1 MGLPENCDKETPML
15 KKMLKIENTFRASGS
30 CTCISIVSRSPHKRL
45 STISSINAASCF
57 FYLQMVDINNV
68 LALEADW
75 STLTF
80 TCLNMELYHT
90 GFSSSHSP
98 LFLVIFNRIIIIL
111 FWWLNCYN
119 EWGRWDLNPGFTHK
133 GAQAMLLSYKAL
145 GIFILW
151 SCEKFSAFNFHS

>member
-1 MGLPENCDKETPML
+1 MGLPENCDKETPIL
-15 KKMLKIENTFRASGS
+15 NFFKKIENIFWASGS

-57 FYLQMVDINNV
+57 FLLQMVDVNNV

-75 STLTF
+75 SALTF

-98 LFLVIFNRIIIIL
+98 LFSVIFNRIIILL
-111 FWWLNCYN
+111 F
-119 EWGRWDLNPGFTHK
+119 R
-133 GAQAMLLSYKAL
+133 
-145 GIFILW
+145 
-151 SCEKFSAFNFHS
+151 